1 MGSCS
6 GDPHLGGAS
15 WLLGLTSLLLS
26 VCSTGTQR
34 SEAHGSGVED
44 SGNPVSLKGMQG
56 ASVLFQVLR
65 NPDLPAGVELE
76 KMTWGISSGANYTTL
91 LQVSP
96 GARDPEWVNFQ
107 DKFQKRVRVLNIT
120 TLRMNNLTPEDTGL
134 YRARDFYSRGR
145 QYDQDFH
152 LTVYEPLPLPQIR
165 TTNLSTTPGWC
176 NVTVQCDAPGTREDL
191 TMSWRSRGLP
201 RELEQGGAPGPAPN
215 PWTLALSLPLT
226 QPSASLTCVLSNQ
239 VDQKTASL
247 DLGDICGHGECIL
260 QRGGAPGAQ
269 AALGAARGPHTESE
283 ALRQDEPPL
292 QPQALDGSGHVS
304 SEVGTVSCSS
314 QPPGLKQE
322 LGKC

>member
-26 VCSTGTQR
+26 VCSTGTQG

-76 KMTWGISSGANYTTL
+76 KMTWGISSGANYTIL

-134 YRARDFYSRGR
+134 YRARSFYSRGR

-165 TTNLSTTPGWC
+165 TTNLSITPGWC
-176 NVTVQCDAPGTREDL
+176 NITVQCDTPGTREDL

-239 VDQKTASL
+239 GDQKTATL
-247 DLGDICGHGECIL
+247 DLGDICGH
-260 QRGGAPGAQ
+260 
-269 AALGAARGPHTESE
+269 GAARGPHTESE
-283 ALRQDEPPL
+283 ALDQDEPPL
-292 QPQALDGSGHVS
+292 QPQALDGSGHVCFS
-304 SEVGTVSCSS
+304 LNSCPCSAPGCLLTVYVFLSE
-314 QPPGLKQE
+314 
-322 LGKC
+322 